1 MRKAIVTAAV
11 VAGLLGGV
19 AFHASGAASPVSV
32 TLPPPVEAFP
42 GGPEAD
48 LARRHCLTC
57 HSSDYVYSQP
67 KLSKAQWSAEVIKM
81 VKVYGASIPDAEVGP
96 IVDYL
101 VAQNGKP

>member
-1 MRKAIVTAAV
+1 MLASEIAAGDRAGKLPGVTF
-11 VAGLLGGV
+11 GV
-19 AFHASGAASPVSV
+19 AFRRATHLRHPIA
-32 TLPPPVEAFP
+32 VEAFP